1 VSNKK
6 QTTAAKLLTKVRG
19 ETAHRAID
27 PEWRQENAE
36 LRGFNTSRMKQNIYI
51 YIYINKDYK
60 GISKQ
65 NKIIIV
71 YAGSFT
77 NCAWQR
83 VAWARILPSQSVP
96 SFSAQ
101 PLQNTGFARLTDGN
115 SRPSEL
121 QYLAIFK
128 S

>member
-1 VSNKK
+1 MSNKK

-27 PEWRQENAE
+27 PEWRQEKCRAAGIQHVKDEAE
-36 LRGFNTSRMKQNIYI
+36 YI